1 MSEVTSEGKKKRGL
15 FVTLST
21 VLIALLIAFFGVSSY
36 RWYVKRVLRE
46 RKRHL
51 YSSVRV
57 EVLNAAGVPN
67 LARNVTLWLR
77 RQGFD
82 VVYYGSA
89 REKLDKTVI
98 VERSDENMKNA
109 RLLGDLIGCH
119 EIIKEID
126 PDRLLE
132 VSLILGKDW
141 QSYFDFREEDFI
153 Y

>member
-1 MSEVTSEGKKKRGL
+1 MSQVTKEGRKKRGL
-15 FVTLST
+15 FITLST
-21 VLIALLIAFFGVSSY
+21 VLIALLILVFGVSSY
-36 RWYVKRVLRE
+36 KWYVKRVLRE
-46 RKRHL
+46 RKRRL

-109 RLLGDLIGCH
+109 KLLRDLIGCD
-119 EIIKEID
+119 EVIKEID

-141 QSYFDFREEDFI
+141 KSFFDFREEDFL